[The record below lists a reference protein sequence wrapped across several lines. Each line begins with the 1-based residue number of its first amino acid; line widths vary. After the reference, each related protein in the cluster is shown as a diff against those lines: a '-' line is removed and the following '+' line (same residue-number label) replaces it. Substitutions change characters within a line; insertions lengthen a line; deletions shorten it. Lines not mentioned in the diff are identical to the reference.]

1 MNEEVEMMDEVVVFD
16 AEVMVV
22 WDTDLELE
30 VLVLDV
36 DVDVV
41 VGGLELLCPT
51 LTQ

>member
-1 MNEEVEMMDEVVVFD
+1 MMDEVVVFD